1 MPDYTPRPG
10 SKTEAAVNYLSAHG
24 GAACA
29 IDLAEA
35 IDTERKNLPA
45 QFKAAIDHGLIEPCD
60 LPEGFGYRL
69 RGADARGTP
78 SEPPA
83 KKVPSSIAA
92 TSANAGQGTG
102 DAIPKRGRGRPA
114 LGHASAPKA
123 PKKVQSLPAPPPAS
137 EEAGRYPI
145 PEFLRAAARR
155 KASQPAAAEGGEP
168 IGPVTALAAFRVGE
182 FSDGTLRLEGRHG
195 ELQVCMDADGDQ
207 YDAVTLSPAAART
220 LIEFLH
226 PAAHD

>member
-10 SKTEAAVNYLSAHG
+10 SKTEAAVNYLSAHA
-24 GAACA
+24 GAAGA

-78 SEPPA
+78 RETPA

-102 DAIPKRGRGRPA
+102 DAIPKRGRGRPP

-137 EEAGRYPI
+137 EDAGRYPI
-145 PEFLRAAARR
+145 PEFLRAAAEG
-155 KASQPAAAEGGEP
+155 ASQSA
-168 IGPVTALAAFRVGE
+168 PVTAVASFRCGE
-182 FSDGTLRLEGRHG
+182 YSDGSIRIEGLEPSMTLTHNAGEGPHA
-195 ELQVCMDADGDQ
+195 CM
-207 YDAVTLSPAAART
+207 LSPAAART